1 MTFQIKLRDQNGY
14 IAISGQRIGIAKKKI
29 ENPEGNKAPKR
40 QCSGVDRVPEHTGV
54 EDQDSTEAF
63 SLNHSTPF
71 KVSGSENKI
80 NP

>member
-1 MTFQIKLRDQNGY
+1 
-14 IAISGQRIGIAKKKI
+14 
-29 ENPEGNKAPKR
+29 
-40 QCSGVDRVPEHTGV
+40 VPEHTGV

-63 SLNHSTPF
+63 SLDHSTPF